1 MTYVDIAAAL
11 DFSQRAEIVVISP
24 CFTVS
29 VKGNGLV
36 CRMGF
41 IEIINPVA
49 FAAFESGKSAESV
62 CSRSFKLISGLEVE
76 CYGSSPAFF
85 IASYNITDCVR
96 KELRALAGRAASGL
110 GSGYCI
116 SLNFHSLYHACAKL
130 ARLRLNIRTGSDSV
144 NFVDRFFNFV
154 NRFGGF
160 GAFDYIFKRVHVK
173 GQSHGRGDVGHH
185 HKNRKKNT

>member
-1 MTYVDIAAAL
+1 
-11 DFSQRAEIVVISP
+11 
-24 CFTVS
+24 
-29 VKGNGLV
+29 
-36 CRMGF
+36 MGF